1 MKEKSKSGKHKKD
14 ASQSRRKND
23 EEQILINEFKK
34 ELKKDIV
41 GEGF

>member
-1 MKEKSKSGKHKKD
+1 MKENSESEKHEKD
-14 ASQSRRKND
+14 ASQIRRKND